1 MNNLGFFILPPTL
14 PPHFFFYSNKYLI
27 LFKMASF
34 FFSCQWSKAL
44 KYFTNK
50 GDFGGKIKKENTLK
64 MARDDK

>member
-1 MNNLGFFILPPTL
+1 
-14 PPHFFFYSNKYLI
+14 
-27 LFKMASF
+27 MASF